1 MIKVNLGTS
10 NIPAP
15 VEKIERGYVMYGD
28 DNAYG
33 LYLQDLYE
41 GSAVHH
47 GLCNGIADMAYGE
60 GPVAITPDVELKSRL
75 EQMVRQMNTT
85 DRGRWTVKKSFRDL
99 KIYGRFYWHVVQR
112 VDGGGVAE
120 VHHLPFNMVRA
131 GEKNEM
137 GNVETWYV
145 SNDWQHFQKKEN
157 EPKPYPAWRQGIP
170 SGILAVD
177 LFPSDDYYPNP
188 DYIGGVYWIAV
199 DMEVGHFH
207 LSNIENSFQGGYHI
221 HHSNGIPSAEQREEL
236 RRTYERELS
245 GPANSG
251 GIILTWSEGQDR
263 ATELTPLATSD
274 LDKQFQ
280 FVSEEATKKIMIA
293 HRVVTP
299 ALFGIRE
306 GAGLGNNAEELETG
320 MELLERNVLDGYREA
335 MTWALGYVFETQFE
349 ILQGGEKTAKQET
362 EVAMSA
368 CPTHLSEEKP
378 VLPEGVDVDL
388 CQHFASVGEPEAAIL
403 EDYRLIDEEDVTDLH
418 GDLEYSKWYGF
429 TIEGKPAEP
438 SSGDVGFYKI
448 RYAYV
453 AAGGEPDII
462 DTTRDF
468 CRTMMTDHKDTV
480 FRKEDIDIMSF
491 TRANPEF
498 GSYSI
503 WRYKGSY
510 NCRHRWVRRV
520 YALQRVPAG
529 QSVTING
536 KTYKGGQYLPAGD
549 FRNYRV
555 KKGTGIPAGVALP
568 YSDNQAIRRNPKVK
582 K

>member
-1 MIKVNLGTS
+1 
-10 NIPAP
+10 
-15 VEKIERGYVMYGD
+15 
-28 DNAYG
+28 
-33 LYLQDLYE
+33 
-41 GSAVHH
+41 
-47 GLCNGIADMAYGE
+47 
-60 GPVAITPDVELKSRL
+60 
-75 EQMVRQMNTT
+75 MVRKMNTT

-145 SNDWQHFQKKEN
+145 SNDWQQFQKKEN
-157 EPKPYPAWRQGIP
+157 EPKPYPSWRQGIP

-263 ATELTPLATSD
+263 ATELTPLGTSD

-320 MELLERNVLDGYREA
+320 MELLTENVLKGYRQA
-335 MTWALGYVFETQFE
+335 MTWALEYVYDAPFMISTGAEVDGETQDTATLE
-349 ILQGGEKTAKQET
+349 AQAALKGSVGGVGGVISILQTVGTGQMSPSSAVVVLQELYGFDKDTAERTIYGEGGAGVEL
-362 EVAMSA
+362 SGCG
-368 CPTHLSEEKP
+368 CPTHLSEDKP

-453 AAGGEPDII
+453 AAGGQPDII

-555 KKGTGIPAGVALP
+555 TKGTGIPAGVALP